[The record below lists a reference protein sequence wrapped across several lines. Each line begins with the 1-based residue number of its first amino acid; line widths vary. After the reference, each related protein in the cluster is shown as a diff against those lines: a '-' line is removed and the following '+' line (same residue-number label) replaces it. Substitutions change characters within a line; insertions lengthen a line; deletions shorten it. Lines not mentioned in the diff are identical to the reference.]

1 MASAKAISDAVLQ
14 ASEIQSMKQ
23 EQRVDLFVQR
33 DKVVRRAFSELGKL
47 LSIIARHVAK
57 GETVE
62 QVLAAAGVHR
72 STISNAKIAKQA
84 FDLVEIAVM
93 SEAKYDTLTFE
104 ECRAIGKVKS
114 TDKLK
119 VILAAKNYRD
129 ELTSIMD
136 NNGLT
141 LAEHAKNVADK
152 AALIEKAAAE
162 MAPAPTE
169 AAAPSATAPTE
180 AAPSATTAQPAS
192 KTPDNV
198 VKLSAAATGMTQQ
211 DLLTAAM
218 SYVSGLRE
226 VLPRLTDA
234 TPVMDA
240 LRAIVEGKP
249 AKAKKAA

>member
-33 DKVVRRAFSELGKL
+33 DKVMRRAFSELGKL
-47 LSIIARHVAK
+47 LSIIARHVPR

-72 STISNAKIAKQA
+72 STVSNARIASKA
-84 FDLVEIAVM
+84 FDLIEAGAIT
-93 SEAKYDTLTFE
+93 EAKYDTLTFE

-114 TDKLK
+114 LDTLK
-119 VILAAKNYRD
+119 TILKAKNYRQ
-129 ELTSIMD
+129 ELESITD
-136 NNGLT
+136 NGCT
-141 LAEHAKNVADK
+141 IAEHAKNVADK

-162 MAPAPTE
+162 AAPTE
-169 AAAPSATAPTE
+169 ADAPAASDEAPAPADTE
-180 AAPSATTAQPAS
+180 ADKPTAS

-198 VKLSAAATGMTQQ
+198 VKLPAAATGITQQ
-211 DLLTAAM
+211 DLLTTAM

-226 VLPRLTDA
+226 VLPRLTDQ

-240 LRAIVEGKP
+240 LRAIVEGKT

>member
-1 MASAKAISDAVLQ
+1 MASAKALSDAVLQ

-33 DKVVRRAFSELGKL
+33 DKVMRRAFSELGKL
-47 LSIIARHVAK
+47 LSIIARHVPR

-72 STISNAKIAKQA
+72 STVSNARIASKA
-84 FDLVEIAVM
+84 FDLIEAGALT
-93 SEAKYDTLTFE
+93 EAKYDTLTFE

-114 TDKLK
+114 MDTLK
-119 VILAAKNYRD
+119 TILKAKNYRQ
-129 ELTSIMD
+129 ELESISD
-136 NNGLT
+136 NGCT
-141 LAEHAKNVADK
+141 IAEHAKNVADK
-152 AALIEKAAAE
+152 AALIGKAAAE
-162 MAPAPTE
+162 AASEAAPAATDDAPAPAEANTE
-169 AAAPSATAPTE
+169 ADKPTD
-180 AAPSATTAQPAS
+180 S

-198 VKLSAAATGMTQQ
+198 VKLPAASGITQQ
-211 DLLTAAM
+211 DLLTTAM